1 MPVFSGFLFLQEYN
15 ILKTIKQ
22 GYPLLGLPV
31 VVVILIVISAG
42 TYIFFRIIRV
52 SSSCCN
58 SLNLDA
64 NDLVE
69 VDNIVIVVDSST

>member
-1 MPVFSGFLFLQEYN
+1 MVFLFLQEYD

-42 TYIFFRIIRV
+42 TYIFFCIIRV
-52 SSSCCN
+52 NSSRCN
-58 SLNLDA
+58 SLNLVA

>member
-1 MPVFSGFLFLQEYN
+1 MPVFIGFLFLQEYD
-15 ILKTIKQ
+15 ILKTINQ

-42 TYIFFRIIRV
+42 TYIFCIIMV
-52 SSSCCN
+52 NSSRCN
-58 SLNLDA
+58 SLNLVA

-69 VDNIVIVVDSST
+69 VDNIVIVADSSM

>member
-1 MPVFSGFLFLQEYN
+1 MPVFIGFLFLQEYD

-42 TYIFFRIIRV
+42 TYIFCIIRV
-52 SSSCCN
+52 NSSRCN
-58 SLNLDA
+58 SLNLVA

-69 VDNIVIVVDSST
+69 VDNIVIVVDGST

>member
-1 MPVFSGFLFLQEYN
+1 MPVFIGFLFLQEYD

-42 TYIFFRIIRV
+42 TYIFF
-52 SSSCCN
+52 
-58 SLNLDA
+58 A
-64 NDLVE
+64 
-69 VDNIVIVVDSST
+69 